1 MDFKTVEG
9 PSRIQDPLLRK
20 RHEDVAKMRASLLSC
35 SEGSC
40 TVSQTLNNIT
50 VLRIYHQVARIIQ
63 YLDLMDKLEDKL
75 YESISNEIDSA
86 DTFDPSSW
94 MTLLTI
100 QDKLQSSMIASHKL
114 LQPYLESAEVFKLLS
129 QETEAIQLSSD
140 SILPYESRDKVRIA
154 ATKVLQNL
162 AETG

>member
-9 PSRIQDPLLRK
+9 PSKIQDPLLRK

-35 SEGSC
+35 SEGSSSI
-40 TVSQTLNNIT
+40 SQTLNNIT

-75 YESISNEIDSA
+75 YECISNEIDNA
-86 DTFDPSSW
+86 DTLDPTGW

-100 QDKLQSSMIASHKL
+100 QEKLQASMLASHKL
-114 LQPYLESAEVFKLLS
+114 LQPYLESSEVFKALS
-129 QETEAIQLSSD
+129 QEAEAIQISSD
-140 SILPYESRDKVRIA
+140 AILPYDSRDKVRIA